1 MGLAMKDL
9 ADSSSKKWQEL
20 WSLTAQLQAAEPT
33 ELVKFQGGDQREDG
47 MFVMPWASY
56 DATVHRIEELLYDL
70 NVIQDVD
77 WSAWQSAINPDLLFE
92 PERIKS
98 GTLYDTVCML
108 TGIIRSERFGSD
120 AIATSLLNG
129 AFIRALERLKIL
141 TATQA

>member
-9 ADSSSKKWQEL
+9 ADSASEQWQEL
-20 WSLTAQLQAAEPT
+20 WSLMAQLQAAEPT

-47 MFVMPWASY
+47 LFVMPWASY
-56 DATVHRIEELLYDL
+56 DATVNRIEELLYDL
-70 NVIQDVD
+70 NVVQDLD
-77 WSAWQSAINPDLLFE
+77 WSGWQSTVEPDLLFDA
-92 PERIKS
+92 ERIKS

-129 AFIRALERLKIL
+129 GFLALLARLKSL
-141 TATQA
+141 VSA

>member
-1 MGLAMKDL
+1 MNDL
-9 ADSSSKKWQEL
+9 AEPASEQWQEL
-20 WSLTAQLQAAEPT
+20 WSLMAQLQTAEPT

-47 MFVMPWASY
+47 MFAMPWASY

-77 WSAWQSAINPDLLFE
+77 WSGWQSAISSDLLFDT
-92 PERIKS
+92 ERIKS

-120 AIATSLLNG
+120 AIVTSLQNG
-129 AFIRALERLKIL
+129 GLLALLARLKSL
-141 TATQA
+141 VSA

>member
-1 MGLAMKDL
+1 MGLAMNDL
-9 ADSSSKKWQEL
+9 AEPASEQWQEL
-20 WSLTAQLQAAEPT
+20 WSLVAQLQAAEPT

-77 WSAWQSAINPDLLFE
+77 WSGWQSAINPDLLFDA
-92 PERIKS
+92 ERIKS

-120 AIATSLLNG
+120 AIATSLENG
-129 AFIRALERLKIL
+129 GLVGLLARLKSL
-141 TATQA
+141 VSA

>member
-1 MGLAMKDL
+1 MGLAMNDL
-9 ADSSSKKWQEL
+9 AEPASEQWQEL
-20 WSLTAQLQAAEPT
+20 WSLVAQLQAAEPT

-77 WSAWQSAINPDLLFE
+77 WSGWQSAINPDLLFD
-92 PERIKS
+92 PKRIKS
-98 GTLYDTVCML
+98 GSLHDTVCML

-120 AIATSLLNG
+120 AIATSLQNG
-129 AFIRALERLKIL
+129 AFLALLARLESL
-141 TATQA
+141 VSA

>member
-1 MGLAMKDL
+1 MEPAVNDL
-9 ADSSSKKWQEL
+9 ADSAPEQWQEL

-47 MFVMPWASY
+47 IFVMPWASY

-77 WSAWQSAINPDLLFE
+77 WSGWQSAINSDLLFDA
-92 PERIKS
+92 ERIKS

-108 TGIIRSERFGSD
+108 TGIIRSERFGSS

-129 AFIRALERLKIL
+129 GLLALLARLKSL
-141 TATQA
+141 VSA

>member
-9 ADSSSKKWQEL
+9 ADAASEQWQEL
-20 WSLTAQLQAAEPT
+20 WSLMAQLQAAEPT

-47 MFVMPWASY
+47 FFEMPWASY
-56 DATVHRIEELLYDL
+56 DATVNRIVELLYDL
-70 NVIQDVD
+70 NVVQDVD
-77 WSAWQSAINPDLLFE
+77 WSGWQSAVEPDLLFDA
-92 PERIKS
+92 ERIKS

-129 AFIRALERLKIL
+129 GFLALLARLKSL
-141 TATQA
+141 VSA

>member
-1 MGLAMKDL
+1 MALAMNDL
-9 ADSSSKKWQEL
+9 TDSSSEQWQEL
-20 WSLTAQLQAAEPT
+20 WSLMGQLHAAEPT
-33 ELVKFQGGDQREDG
+33 ELVNFQGSEQREDA

-77 WSAWQSAINPDLLFE
+77 WSGWQSAISSDLLFDT
-92 PERIKS
+92 ERIKS

-129 AFIRALERLKIL
+129 GFLALLARLESL
-141 TATQA
+141 VSA

>member
-9 ADSSSKKWQEL
+9 AEPASEQWQEL
-20 WSLTAQLQAAEPT
+20 WSLMAQLQAAEPT
-33 ELVKFQGGDQREDG
+33 ELVKFQGGVQREDA

-77 WSAWQSAINPDLLFE
+77 WSGWQSAMNPDSLFDA
-92 PERIKS
+92 ERIKS

-129 AFIRALERLKIL
+129 GFLALLARLESL
-141 TATQA
+141 VSS

>member
-1 MGLAMKDL
+1 MKDL
-9 ADSSSKKWQEL
+9 TDSASEQWQEL
-20 WSLTAQLQAAEPT
+20 WLLMSQLQAAEPT
-33 ELVKFQGGDQREDG
+33 ELVKFQGGNQREDG

-56 DATVHRIEELLYDL
+56 DATVNRIQELLYDL
-70 NVIQDVD
+70 NVVQGVD
-77 WSAWQSAINPDLLFE
+77 WSGWQSAINPDLLFD

-129 AFIRALERLKIL
+129 GFLALLARLKSLIS
-141 TATQA
+141 A